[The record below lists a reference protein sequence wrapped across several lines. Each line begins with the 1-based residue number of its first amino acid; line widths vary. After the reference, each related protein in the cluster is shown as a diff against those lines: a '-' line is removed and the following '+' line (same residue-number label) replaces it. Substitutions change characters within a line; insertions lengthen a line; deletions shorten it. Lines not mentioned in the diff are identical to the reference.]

1 VKYISLVH
9 HLEVLNVEVEVEGK
23 KKDVELEGL
32 REGEK
37 YTLITTLCHNPIFD
51 LFILIIFLTK
61 KNDEKN
67 K

>member
-1 VKYISLVH
+1 
-9 HLEVLNVEVEVEGK
+9 VLNVEVEVEGK